1 MDELRELIW
10 CSAFLAAQEF
20 QTSRNRE
27 RAVVVVAEEEEEEE
41 EGRSTWTSAVEN
53 QISFGLNLA
62 KVGGARQD
70 EYLQVSWRYD
80 ALDEHRRFASED
92 PYH

>member
-1 MDELRELIW
+1 LIW
-10 CSAFLAAQEF
+10 CCAFLAAQEF
-20 QTSRNRE
+20 QRCRKSE
-27 RAVVVVAEEEEEEE
+27 RAVVVVAEEEEEEEE

-53 QISFGLNLA
+53 QISFALNLA

>member
-1 MDELRELIW
+1 LDEFKELIW
-10 CSAFLAAQEF
+10 CCAFLAAQKF
-20 QTSRNRE
+20 QGSRNRG

-41 EGRSTWTSAVEN
+41 ERRSTWRSAVEN
-53 QISFGLNLA
+53 QISFALNLA
-62 KVGGARQD
+62 KVGGVRQD

-80 ALDEHRRFASED
+80 ALDEHRRVASED

>member
-1 MDELRELIW
+1 LDELRELIW
-10 CSAFLAAQEF
+10 CCAFLAAQEF
-20 QTSRNRE
+20 QRSRNRE

-53 QISFGLNLA
+53 QISFALNLA

>member
-1 MDELRELIW
+1 LDELRELIW
-10 CSAFLAAQEF
+10 CCAFLAAQEF
-20 QTSRNRE
+20 QRCRNSE
-27 RAVVVVAEEEEEEE
+27 RAVVVVAEEE